1 MWGVWTSEFSLPQ
14 KHAGR
19 PSVAGKEEE
28 EELFGRTIK
37 VSIAKE
43 NGRTA
48 EFIRRKTYRDKT
60 RCYEC
65 GEFGHLSFHCP
76 KNMLGDRALP
86 EKKKRK
92 RKKSEVDGEP
102 SGSGAT
108 AMEPESDG
116 EEEDDWSLGQAIRH
130 CQYMRERE
138 ESQSHSGSAESH
150 SHTDGRQRK
159 QLKPDSYFSDEDAS
173 D

>member
-1 MWGVWTSEFSLPQ
+1 MPKPRLFSFT
-14 KHAGR
+14 
-19 PSVAGKEEE
+19 V
-28 EELFGRTIK
+28 LF
-37 VSIAKE
+37 V
-43 NGRTA
+43 
-48 EFIRRKTYRDKT
+48 FVVH

-76 KNMLGDRALP
+76 KNMLGDRAQP

-116 EEEDDWSLGQAIRH
+116 EEEDDWSLGQAIR
-130 CQYMRERE
+130 
-138 ESQSHSGSAESH
+138 
-150 SHTDGRQRK
+150 
-159 QLKPDSYFSDEDAS
+159 
-173 D
+173 

>member
-1 MWGVWTSEFSLPQ
+1 MASTRVPYAKTTSIQFHCLVCF
-14 KHAGR
+14 R
-19 PSVAGKEEE
+19 C
-28 EELFGRTIK
+28 
-37 VSIAKE
+37 
-43 NGRTA
+43 
-48 EFIRRKTYRDKT
+48 

-76 KNMLGDRALP
+76 KNMLGDRAQP

-116 EEEDDWSLGQAIRH
+116 EEEDDWSLGQAIR
-130 CQYMRERE
+130 
-138 ESQSHSGSAESH
+138 
-150 SHTDGRQRK
+150 
-159 QLKPDSYFSDEDAS
+159 
-173 D
+173 